1 MGIEGLGAYFLTEL
15 AVEPLFLLKL
25 ENMNILNA
33 ECYPLYLD
41 ELSIVSMGGRIEIDN
56 ILENFTVLI
65 FLKLLNFAYKIARCK
80 ESNYSSAWET

>member
-41 ELSIVSMGGRIEIDN
+41 ELSIVSMGGPIKIGN
-56 ILENFTVLI
+56 ILKNFTVLT
-65 FLKLLNFAYKIARCK
+65 FLEI
-80 ESNYSSAWET
+80 